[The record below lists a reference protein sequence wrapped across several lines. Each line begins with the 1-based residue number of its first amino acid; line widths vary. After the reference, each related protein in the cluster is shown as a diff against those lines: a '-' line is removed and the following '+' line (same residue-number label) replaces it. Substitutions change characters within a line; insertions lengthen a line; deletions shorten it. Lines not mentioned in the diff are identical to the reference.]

1 MHSGIYTAYSGLKAQ
16 MDALDMLA
24 NNLANVNTVGF
35 KEQKAFFI
43 ALNLA
48 LDGANA
54 PQLDSAINTHAVLA
68 ESALNLAGGS
78 LVETHRDLDLAL
90 VGNGFLAVETPAGV
104 RYTRN
109 GNLMTDARSVLC
121 TSEGLPVLGE
131 HGRIVL
137 SPGKVDINED
147 GDILVG
153 GARVDRLQLAAFDD
167 PASLIPEGSS
177 LLAPARSGQA
187 PKAASGVTVRQGLQE
202 QSNVNPILATV
213 RLVEIMRRFEAIQK
227 SVSLMFN
234 DMDSK
239 AIEKLS
245 R

>member
-1 MHSGIYTAYSGLKAQ
+1 VHSGIYTAYSGLKAQ

>member
-16 MDALDMLA
+16 MDALDTLA
-24 NNLANVNTVGF
+24 NNLANVSTVGF
-35 KEQKAFFI
+35 KEQKAFFT

-54 PQLDSAINTHAVLA
+54 PELDSAINTHEVLA
-68 ESALNLAGGS
+68 QNALNLTGGS
-78 LVETHRDLDLAL
+78 LVETGRNLDLAL
-90 VGNGFLAVETPAGV
+90 VGNGFLTVETPAGV

-109 GNLMTDARSVLC
+109 GNLMTDAKSVLC
-121 TSEGLPVLGE
+121 TSEGYPVLGTR
-131 HGRIVL
+131 GRIVL

-147 GDILVG
+147 GEILVD
-153 GARVDRLQLAAFDD
+153 GARVDRLQLSAFDD

-177 LLAPARSGQA
+177 LLAPARSDQT
-187 PKAASGVTVRQGLQE
+187 PKAASGVTVKQGFQE
-202 QSNVNPILATV
+202 QSNVNPVLATV

-227 SVSLMFN
+227 GISLMSN
-234 DMDSK
+234 DMDTK
-239 AIEKLS
+239 AIETLP

>member
-1 MHSGIYTAYSGLKAQ
+1 

-68 ESALNLAGGS
+68 GSALNLTVGS